1 MMPIFL
7 FDVIIIISSYLSALR
22 PNKKEINTCRSR
34 NYMVLGFD

>member
-22 PNKKEINTCRSR
+22 PNKKRDKHVS
-34 NYMVLGFD
+34 L